1 MHDDLKFRVCEAIDR
16 HRDRIIGLGNA
27 IRDTP
32 ELGFREKR
40 SAATVAKCFAD
51 FGMPYAEGLAL
62 TGVKTVLAGNADGPT
77 IGLLGELDC
86 LPCHDSPFTDSE
98 WEVTPQLDRVG
109 IRLRPLHGVPP
120 DIPADLPSIGVQFG
134 SVQWHPDGTLVLM
147 GPDHPVTGGYLQP
160 VTVISSERWK
170 LAQLAPGER
179 VSLRT
184 E

>member
-1 MHDDLKFRVCEAIDR
+1 MRGPHES
-16 HRDRIIGLGNA
+16 N
-27 IRDTP
+27 
-32 ELGFREKR
+32 
-40 SAATVAKCFAD
+40 FAD
-51 FGMPYAEGLAL
+51 S
-62 TGVKTVLAGNADGPT
+62 D
-77 IGLLGELDC
+77 
-86 LPCHDSPFTDSE
+86 

-109 IRLRPLHGVPP
+109 IRLRGLSAVPP
-120 DIPADLPSIGVQFG
+120 SIPADLPSIGVQFG

-184 E
+184 V